1 MIQFQWQG
9 VMPAT
14 LTQFNADLSIDHGL
28 MAEHGKWL
36 IDHGCTAIVAHGSL
50 GEGATLSFDEK
61 VALQQTYV
69 AAAPDTPVIP
79 GIAALSTR
87 EAVDLAK
94 AAKDNGCSGLMVL
107 PPYLYSSDWREMK
120 AHMVAVISATD
131 LPCIIYNNPVA
142 YKTDFTPVHIKE
154 LADEH
159 ENVAAVKESST
170 DARRIAGIRE
180 LCGERVALGVGV
192 DDCALEGF
200 AMGAKF
206 WITGV
211 GDAFPAYNVRLL
223 ELGTTGRI
231 EEAMPIYQWMLPML
245 RMDTVVKFVQLI
257 KLQQNL
263 ATGGK
268 LGNNRVR
275 PPRLELVGAELAE
288 ATAIIEK
295 ALATAPAL

>member
-1 MIQFQWQG
+1 MSIQWKG

-14 LTQFNADLSIDHGL
+14 LTQFNADLSIDHAL
-28 MAEHGKWL
+28 MAEHGQWL
-36 IDHGCTAIVAHGSL
+36 IEHGCSAIVVHGSL
-50 GEGATLSFDEK
+50 GEGATLSFAEK
-61 VALQQTYV
+61 VALQKTYV
-69 AAAPDTPVIP
+69 AAVPDTPIIP
-79 GIAALSTR
+79 GIAALSTK
-87 EAVDLAK
+87 ECVDLAK
-94 AAKDNGCSGLMVL
+94 AAKDNGCRGLMVL

-120 AHMVAVISATD
+120 AHMTAVISATD

-142 YKTDFTPVHIKE
+142 YKTDFTPIHIKQ
-154 LADEH
+154 LADELP
-159 ENVAAVKESST
+159 NVEAVKESST
-170 DARRIAGIRE
+170 DARRVAGIRE
-180 LCGERVALGVGV
+180 LCGDRLTIGVGV

-211 GDAFPAYNVRLL
+211 GDAFPAYNVKLF
-223 ELGTTGRI
+223 ELGSSGRI
-231 EEAMPIYQWMLPML
+231 EEAMPIYHWMLPML

-275 PPRLELVGAELAE
+275 PPRLELVGTELAE
-288 ATAIIEK
+288 ATAIIEL
-295 ALATAPAL
+295 ALATAPELA

>member
-1 MIQFQWQG
+1 MSIQWKG

-36 IDHGCTAIVAHGSL
+36 IENGCTAIVAHGSL
-50 GEGATLSFDEK
+50 GEGATLSFAEK

-69 AAAPDTPVIP
+69 AAVPATPIIP
-79 GIAALSTR
+79 GIAALSTK

-94 AAKDNGCSGLMVL
+94 AARDNGCQGLMIL

-120 AHMVAVISATD
+120 AHMNAVISATD
-131 LPCIIYNNPVA
+131 LPCVIYNNPVA
-142 YKTDFTPVHIKE
+142 YQTDFTPAQIKE
-154 LADEH
+154 LADDLP
-159 ENVAAVKESST
+159 NVAAVKESTT
-170 DARRIAGIRE
+170 DVRRIAAIRE
-180 LCGERVALGVGV
+180 LCGERVALGIGV
-192 DDCALEGF
+192 DDCALESF
-200 AMGAKF
+200 AMGAQF

-211 GDAFPAYNVRLL
+211 GDAFPAYNVKLL
-223 ELGTTGRI
+223 ELGTSGQI
-231 EEAMPIYQWMLPML
+231 EEAMPIYLWMLPML

-257 KLQQNL
+257 KLQQTL
-263 ATGGK
+263 ASGGK

-275 PPRLELVGAELAE
+275 PPRLELVGAELAQ

>member
-1 MIQFQWQG
+1 MSIEWKG

-14 LTQFNADLSIDHGL
+14 LTQFNADLTIDHGV

-36 IDHGCTAIVAHGSL
+36 VENGCTAIVAHGSL
-50 GEGATLSFDEK
+50 GEGATLSYAEK
-61 VALQQTYV
+61 VGLQKMYVEAL
-69 AAAPDTPVIP
+69 PGTPIIP
-79 GIAALSTR
+79 GIASLSTK

-94 AAKDNGCSGLMVL
+94 AAKDNGCRGLMVL
-107 PPYLYSSDWREMK
+107 PPYLYASDWREMK
-120 AHMVAVISATD
+120 AHMSAVISATD

-142 YKTDFTPVHIKE
+142 YKTDFTPKHIKE

-159 ENVAAVKESST
+159 ANVESVKESST

-180 LCGERVALGVGV
+180 LCGNRLALGVGV
-192 DDCALEGF
+192 DDCALEGA
-200 AMGAKF
+200 AMGATF

-211 GDAFPAYNVRLL
+211 GGAFPKHNVKLW
-223 ELGTTGRI
+223 ELGTSGKV
-231 EEAMPIYQWMLPML
+231 EEAMPIYTWMLEML

-268 LGNNRVR
+268 FGNNRVR
-275 PPRLELVGAELAE
+275 PPRLELEGKELAD
-288 ATAIIEK
+288 ATAVIEK
-295 ALATAPAL
+295 ALATAPTV

>member
-1 MIQFQWQG
+1 MSIQWKG

-14 LTQFNADLSIDHGL
+14 LTQFNEDLTIDHGL

-36 IDHGCTAIVAHGSL
+36 IEHGCTAIVAHGSL
-50 GEGATLSFDEK
+50 GEGATLSFAEK
-61 VALQQTYV
+61 VELQKTYV
-69 AAAPDTPVIP
+69 AAVPNTPIIP

-94 AAKDNGCSGLMVL
+94 AAKDNGCRGLMVL

-120 AHMVAVISATD
+120 AHMKAVISATD

-142 YKTDFTPVHIKE
+142 YKTDFTPGHIKE
-154 LADEH
+154 LADELP
-159 ENVAAVKESST
+159 NVAAVKESST
-170 DARRIAGIRE
+170 DARRVAGIRE
-180 LCGERVALGVGV
+180 LCGDRVTIGVGV

-211 GDAFPAYNVRLL
+211 GDAFPAYNVKLL

-231 EEAMPIYQWMLPML
+231 EEAMPIYHWMLPML

-275 PPRLELVGAELAE
+275 PPRLELVGTELAE

-295 ALATAPAL
+295 ALTTAPAL

>member
-1 MIQFQWQG
+1 MSITWKG

-14 LTQFNADLSIDHGL
+14 LTQFNADLTIDHAL
-28 MAEHGKWL
+28 LAEHGKWL
-36 IDHGCTAIVAHGSL
+36 VDSGCTAIICHGSL

-61 VALQQTYV
+61 IALQKTYV
-69 AAAPDTPVIP
+69 DALPDTPIIP
-79 GIAALSTR
+79 GIASLSTK

-94 AAKDNGCSGLMVL
+94 AAKDNGCRGLMVL
-107 PPYLYSSDWREMK
+107 PPYLYASDWREMK
-120 AHMVAVISATD
+120 AHMKAVISATD

-142 YKTDFTPVHIKE
+142 YKTDFTPAHIKE
-154 LADEH
+154 LADELP
-159 ENVAAVKESST
+159 NVESVKESST

-180 LCGERVALGVGV
+180 LLGDRLTLGVGV
-192 DDCALEGF
+192 DDCALEGA
-200 AMGAKF
+200 AMGATF

-211 GDAFPAYNVRLL
+211 GGAFPKHNVKLWD
-223 ELGTTGRI
+223 LGTSGKI
-231 EEAMPIYQWMLPML
+231 EEAMSIYTWMLPML

-257 KLQQNL
+257 KLQQTL

-275 PPRLELVGAELAE
+275 PPRLELAGKELAD

-295 ALATAPAL
+295 AIATAPAV

>member
-1 MIQFQWQG
+1 MSIEWKG

-14 LTQFNADLSIDHGL
+14 LTQFNEDLSIDHGL

-36 IDHGCTAIVAHGSL
+36 VENGCSAIIPHGSL

-61 VALQQTYV
+61 VALQKTYV
-69 AAAPDTPVIP
+69 DALPGTPIIP
-79 GIAALSTR
+79 GIAALSTK

-94 AAKDNGCSGLMVL
+94 AAKDNGCRGLMVL
-107 PPYLYSSDWREMK
+107 PPYLYASDWREMK
-120 AHMVAVISATD
+120 AHMSAVIGATD

-142 YKTDFTPVHIKE
+142 YKTDFTPLQMKE
-154 LADEH
+154 LADELP
-159 ENVAAVKESST
+159 NAAAVKESST

-180 LCGERVALGVGV
+180 VCGDRLALGVGV

-211 GDAFPAYNVRLL
+211 GGAFPRHNVKLL
-223 ELGTTGRI
+223 ELALANKI
-231 EEAMPIYQWMLPML
+231 EEAMPIYTWMLPML

-263 ATGGK
+263 ASGGK
-268 LGNNRVR
+268 FGNNRVR
-275 PPRLELVGAELAE
+275 APRLELVGAELAE

-295 ALATAPAL
+295 AIATAPEV

>member
-9 VMPAT
+9 VMPAAV
-14 LTQFNADLSIDHGL
+14 TQFNADLSIDHGL

-36 IDHGCTAIVAHGSL
+36 VAHGCSAIVAHGSL

-61 VALQQTYV
+61 VALQKTCV
-69 AAAPDTPVIP
+69 AATPATPVIP

-87 EAVDLAK
+87 EAVNLAK

-120 AHMVAVISATD
+120 AHMAAVFDATD
-131 LPCIIYNNPVA
+131 LPCVIYNNPVA

-154 LADEH
+154 LACKHD
-159 ENVAAVKESST
+159 NLAAVKESST

-180 LCGERVALGVGV
+180 ICSDRLALGVGV

-211 GDAFPAYNVRLL
+211 GDAFPAHCVRMF
-223 ELGTTGRI
+223 ELGTAGRI
-231 EEAMPIYQWMLPML
+231 EEAMPLYQWMLPML

-295 ALATAPAL
+295 ALATAPDL

>member
-1 MIQFQWQG
+1 MSIQWKG

-14 LTQFNADLSIDHGL
+14 LTQFNEDLSIDHGL

-36 IDHGCTAIVAHGSL
+36 IENGCSAIVAHGSL
-50 GEGATLSFDEK
+50 GEGATLSFAEK
-61 VALQQTYV
+61 VALQKTYV
-69 AAAPDTPVIP
+69 AAVPDTPIIP
-79 GIAALSTR
+79 GIAALSTK

-94 AAKDNGCSGLMVL
+94 VAKDNGCRGLMVL

-120 AHMVAVISATD
+120 AHMKAVISATD

-142 YKTDFTPVHIKE
+142 YKTDFTPAHIKE
-154 LADEH
+154 LADELP
-159 ENVAAVKESST
+159 NVEAVKESST
-170 DARRIAGIRE
+170 DARRVAGIRE
-180 LCGERVALGVGV
+180 LCGDRVTIGVGV

-211 GDAFPAYNVRLL
+211 GDAFPAYNVKLL
-223 ELGTTGRI
+223 ELGTCGRI

-295 ALATAPAL
+295 AIATAPAL